1 MRLVPFRAACQRVG
15 LTPGAV
21 KKRLQGRTR
30 VSPPFVPVR
39 APGGRLL
46 VYEHDIEAYMKRL
59 PRVDE
64 PRVSGD
70 QLFSIPRERR
80 PECRRNLEDQN
91 QAHGT

>member
-30 VSPPFVPVR
+30 VPPPFVPVR
-39 APGGRLL
+39 DPGGRLL
-46 VYEHDIEAYMKRL
+46 VYERDIEAYMKRL

-64 PRVSGD
+64 PRVPD
-70 QLFSIPRERR
+70 DRLFSQPRERR
-80 PECRRNLEDQN
+80 RDRQETNHN